1 MDAPEKAEAVAVEAT
16 PAPAKKG
23 GSFLPLVAVIVLVP
37 LLCYVMMDFLVIP
50 KLKSSVGVMLEA
62 SEAKPAATGGKP
74 AAKAEG
80 KAEGKEPGGAAGEHT
95 VDFGPTIVNLAGTSS
110 ARYLRV
116 NFVVASSDANIENI
130 VKEHQSALRDAAIN
144 VLSAQTLGGLDGE
157 GARNAVRNQL
167 IDQFNRTLGSQ
178 VVGQIYFSEFVVQ

>member
-1 MDAPEKAEAVAVEAT
+1 MDATEKAEAVAVEAS

-23 GSFLPLVAVIVLVP
+23 GSFLPLVAVVVLVP
-37 LLCYVMMDFLVIP
+37 LLCYVMMDFFVIP
-50 KLKSSVGVMLEA
+50 KLKASVGVLVEA
-62 SEAKPAATGGKP
+62 GEAKKPVAAGDKP
-74 AAKAEG
+74 AAKKGE
-80 KAEGKEPGGAAGEHT
+80 KSEGKEQGPTSEHT

-116 NFVVASSDANIENI
+116 NFVIASADPAIEEI
-130 VKEHQSALRDAAIN
+130 VKEHQSALRDAAIS
-144 VLSAQTLGGLDGE
+144 VLSTQTLSGLDGE

>member
-1 MDAPEKAEAVAVEAT
+1 MDAPNKAEAVTAETSPT
-16 PAPAKKG
+16 PGNKKG
-23 GSFLPLVAVIVLVP
+23 GSFLPLAAVVVLVP
-37 LLCYVMMDFLVIP
+37 VLCYAMMDFFVIP
-50 KLKSSVGVMLEA
+50 KLKSSLSALQEA
-62 SEAKPAATGGKP
+62 GGAKPGATN
-74 AAKAEG
+74 G
-80 KAEGKEPGGAAGEHT
+80 KATAKGDGKSDGNEQGAAGEHT

-116 NFVVASSDANIENI
+116 NFVVASSDANIEGI
-130 VKEHQSALRDAAIN
+130 VKERQSALRDAAIN
-144 VLSAQTLGGLDGE
+144 VLSAQTLTGLDGE